1 MAKSRLIVKIVA
13 PDTCVVIRQ
22 EYKNGRWQYGKEL
35 TLTEGMPYDE
45 AMKKRD
51 ELEAEENGTN
61 ESKKS

>member
-13 PDTCVVIRQ
+13 VDTCVVIRQ

-35 TLTEGMPYDE
+35 VLTEEMPYEE

-51 ELEAEENGTN
+51 ELEAEDDAREDTD
-61 ESKKS
+61 S